1 MVHRRHM
8 QLHKRQKL
16 RARNVQEF
24 EEAQL
29 EDTALNVEKRQR
41 GSLKDAWDEFTE
53 GVRDA
58 FNPQPKTTKNE
69 EDDTPTTKPQAS
81 RSQTTTTQASTSKS
95 THTPTSRNVV
105 TKTDEQLKGTPL
117 LVAPSDSKTT
127 EASNT
132 LHDSTLPASI
142 AAPTQTLASASDAPL
157 AVAKDTPTIM
167 STPSSTPT
175 PSSAAS
181 KADDDD
187 SGGAASKAGI
197 AFGIIGGLLV
207 ISLLIFFLFKK
218 RKQQLERRQLQE
230 EDEKFS
236 GAFAAIPNSN
246 ARRSSRHQSSR
257 LSLTPLNRQP
267 TLPLNLSGA
276 PPVYPKNSDN
286 AWERP
291 RTGNSANNPANPFG
305 NHAETMEQSSV
316 SPASG
321 NDESSIAT
329 GMLTRKQSIRKDA
342 PHPLDLTLPPVPGA
356 AGSQASPARTDY
368 SGNELSPG
376 VAAVASPGAAAIAA
390 AGGPAQSAVHRVQ
403 LDFKP
408 TMEDEMELKA
418 GTLVRLLFEYDDG
431 WALCIR
437 LDRSQQG
444 VVPRTCLSTRPLKPR
459 TGGPP
464 GQRPGPPVNAYRGA
478 NPPVAMKTQ
487 GYKPPSPVGSMRR
500 QSPTPPSPKQPQGHK
515 PPSPVGSMRRQSPT
529 PPSPMQA
536 QGYKPPS
543 PVGSMRR
550 QSPTPPSPMQTQGYK
565 PPSPVSSMH
574 RQSPAEPSPMPPPK
588 EQAPLV
594 NGQPG
599 HTRAKESIE
608 RKPVPGQAM

>member
-8 QLHKRQKL
+8 QLHQRQKL
-16 RARNVQEF
+16 RERNSQEV
-24 EEAQL
+24 EAAHL
-29 EDTALNVEKRQR
+29 EDIALKLEKRQR
-41 GSLKDAWDEFTE
+41 GSLKDAWEDFTD
-53 GVRDA
+53 GIRDA
-58 FNPQPKTTKNE
+58 FTPPPKTTKS
-69 EDDTPTTKPQAS
+69 EDDEKPATKPQGGRTQA
-81 RSQTTTTQASTSKS
+81 TTTHESAAKS
-95 THTPTSRNVV
+95 TPTPTSRNIV
-105 TKTDEQLKGTPL
+105 TKTDEQVKGTPL
-117 LVAPSDSKTT
+117 LVAPSESKTS
-127 EASNT
+127 EASST
-132 LHDSTLPASI
+132 PTPQDPTLPASI
-142 AAPTQTLASASDAPL
+142 VAPSQTQSPASGTDAPL
-157 AVAKDTPTIM
+157 AVAKDTPTLPIA
-167 STPSSTPT
+167 PSSTPT
-175 PSSAAS
+175 PTSAAS
-181 KADDDD
+181 KAED
-187 SGGAASKAGI
+187 SGSAAAKAGI

-218 RKQQLERRQLQE
+218 RKQQMERRELQA

-246 ARRSSRHQSSR
+246 ARRSSRHQSHR
-257 LSLTPLNRQP
+257 LSLAPLNRQP
-267 TLPLNLSGA
+267 TLPTNLSGA
-276 PPVYPKNSDN
+276 PPLYPKNSDS

-305 NHAETMEQSSV
+305 NHAETMEQAAV
-316 SPASG
+316 APAAG
-321 NDESSIAT
+321 A
-329 GMLTRKQSIRKDA
+329 GLARKQSIRKDA
-342 PHPLDLTLPPVPGA
+342 PHPLDLTLPPVPEA
-356 AGSQASPARTDY
+356 AGNQSSPAGTEY
-368 SGNELSPG
+368 SAHEMSPG

-459 TGGPP
+459 AGGPP

-478 NPPVAMKTQ
+478 NPPVAMQTQ

-500 QSPTPPSPKQPQGHK
+500 QSPTEPSHPQ
-515 PPSPVGSMRRQSPT
+515 T
-529 PPSPMQA
+529 

-550 QSPTPPSPMQTQGYK
+550 QSPAEPSPMRTQGYK
-565 PPSPVSSMH
+565 PPSPVGSMR
-574 RQSPAEPSPMPPPK
+574 RQSPIEEKPMPPTPPQ
-588 EQAPLV
+588 EEASLA

-599 HTRAKESIE
+599 HSRAKQSIE

>member
-8 QLHKRQKL
+8 QLHQRQKL
-16 RARNVQEF
+16 RERNVQGF
-24 EEAQL
+24 EATQS
-29 EDTALNVEKRQR
+29 EDLALKLEKRQR
-41 GSLKDAWDEFTE
+41 GSLKDAWDEFTD
-53 GVRDA
+53 GIRDA
-58 FNPQPKTTKNE
+58 FNPPPKTTKT
-69 EDDTPTTKPQAS
+69 EDDEKPTSKPQGGRTQA
-81 RSQTTTTQASTSKS
+81 TTTHESATRPTP
-95 THTPTSRNVV
+95 TPTSRNVV
-105 TKTDEQLKGTPL
+105 TKTDEQVKGTPL
-117 LVAPSDSKTT
+117 LIAPSESKTS
-127 EASNT
+127 EASST
-132 LHDSTLPASI
+132 PTSHESTLPASI
-142 AAPTQTLASASDAPL
+142 VAPTQSAASGTDAPL
-157 AVAKDTPTIM
+157 AVAKDTPTM
-167 STPSSTPT
+167 PAPPSSTPT

-181 KADDDD
+181 KADD
-187 SGGAASKAGI
+187 SSTSAASKAGI

-218 RKQQLERRQLQE
+218 RKQQMEKRELQE

-246 ARRSSRHQSSR
+246 ARRSSRHQAPR

-267 TLPLNLSGA
+267 TLPTNLSGA
-276 PPVYPKNSDN
+276 PPVYPKNSDS

-305 NHAETMEQSSV
+305 NHAETMEQASV
-316 SPASG
+316 VPAAG
-321 NDESSIAT
+321 A
-329 GMLTRKQSIRKDA
+329 GLTRKQSIRKDA
-342 PHPLDLTLPPVPGA
+342 PHPLDLTLPPVPES
-356 AGSQASPARTDY
+356 AGNQASPTVTEY
-368 SGNELSPG
+368 SGHELSPG
-376 VAAVASPGAAAIAA
+376 VAAIASPGAAAIAA

-459 TGGPP
+459 AGGPP

-478 NPPVAMKTQ
+478 NPPVAMQTQ

-500 QSPTPPSPKQPQGHK
+500 QSPTSPG
-515 PPSPVGSMRRQSPT
+515 
-529 PPSPMQA
+529 PMQS

-550 QSPTPPSPMQTQGYK
+550 QSPTEPSPMQQTQGYK
-565 PPSPVSSMH
+565 PPSPVGSMH
-574 RQSPAEPSPMPPPK
+574 RQSPTSPGPIQSQGYKPPSPVGSMRRQSPTETKPMPPTPPQ
-588 EQAPLV
+588 EQATPAS
-594 NGQPG
+594 GQPG
-599 HTRAKESIE
+599 HSRAKQSIE